1 MSTSVLLGYA
11 TRYGSTKEVAEAI
24 AAVLRD
30 SGLEVKL
37 ERIKDIRSLEAYQ
50 AVVIG
55 APLYIGSWPGEA
67 KSFLTDHQAELAR
80 RPLAVFALGPLSGD
94 DAEMKGAREQLDKEL
109 AKLPSIKPVAVALF
123 AGKYDPK
130 VLRFPD
136 NLLTLLPASPLY
148 KRPAS
153 DVRDWTAI
161 RGWAASLPPK
171 LTAGKPG

>member
-1 MSTSVLLGYA
+1 MSNSVLLGYS
-11 TRYGSTKEVAEAI
+11 TRYGSTQEVAEAI

-30 SGLEVKL
+30 NGLEVKL
-37 ERIKDIRSLEAYQ
+37 ARIQDVRSLEDYC
-50 AVVIG
+50 AVVVG
-55 APLYIGSWPGEA
+55 APLYIGSWPGET
-67 KSFLTDHQAELAR
+67 KSFLAEHQAELAQ
-80 RPLAVFALGPLSGD
+80 RPLVVFALGPLSGD
-94 DAEMKGAREQLDKEL
+94 EAEMKGAREQLDKEL
-109 AKLPSIKPVAVALF
+109 AKLPSIKPVDVALF

-130 VLRFPD
+130 ELRFPD

-171 LTAGKPG
+171 LSAGKSG